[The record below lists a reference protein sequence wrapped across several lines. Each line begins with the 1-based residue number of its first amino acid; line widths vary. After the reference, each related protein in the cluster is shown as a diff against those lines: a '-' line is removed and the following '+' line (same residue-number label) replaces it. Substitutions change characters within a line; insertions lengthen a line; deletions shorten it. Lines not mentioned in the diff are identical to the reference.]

1 MYVAK
6 KKLMVVAASIACG
19 LPLAAQAQE
28 ASNIQVYGKLYPEI
42 TSYSVS
48 GGTSAGTPVSTLVK
62 NSTAGAAT
70 TLTSMDSS
78 NTYFGFRGSEDL
90 GGGLR
95 AIYQLEGG
103 FGIDDGTL
111 PKSGVLFSR
120 DTFVG
125 LSGSFGTL
133 KLGGNMDTVY
143 KKLYDQIGFFGLSSG
158 NFNSAS
164 NIVSQGGFGSSNAER
179 FHERPANTILYQ
191 SPKVNGFTGLFGYSL
206 GEVAGNVSSHSNTSA
221 GVKYEAGPVYL
232 ALAHEEHI
240 GLFGGSSNLT
250 ALPGLSNLSAS
261 GTPLAGTNSH
271 DQSTRVTAKY
281 DLPTDTRVEVDVAST
296 KLSESG
302 GQSGHFQSYQ
312 HNSWLLSADQ
322 KLGPWTLAGSYGGS
336 AAGSCELVGG
346 AACNTGGLDA
356 KMLSLGVSYSL
367 SKRTMLFAFYSKLN
381 NGYSANIDNASS
393 IAASS
398 VSAGQSIR
406 EAAMGLSHTF

>member
-1 MYVAK
+1 MYLTK
-6 KKLMVVAASIACG
+6 KKLLVMATSIACG
-19 LPLAAQAQE
+19 LPFAAQAQE
-28 ASNIQVYGKLYPEI
+28 ASNVQVYGKLYPEI

-62 NSTAGAAT
+62 NSKAGAAT
-70 TLTSMDSS
+70 TLTAMESS
-78 NTYFGFRGSEDL
+78 NTYIGFRGSEDL

-95 AIYQLEGG
+95 VIYQMEGA
-103 FGIDDGTL
+103 FNIDDGSL
-111 PKSGVLFSR
+111 KKSGVLFNR

-133 KLGGNMDTVY
+133 KLGGNMDSVY

-158 NFNSAS
+158 NFNSAAL
-164 NIVSQGGFGSSNAER
+164 ILAQGGFGTSNAER

-191 SPKVNGFTGLFGYSL
+191 SPKVGGFTGLFGYSL
-206 GEVAGNVSSHSNTSA
+206 GEVAGNTSAKTYTSA

-250 ALPGLSNLSAS
+250 ALPGLSNLNAT
-261 GTPLAGTNSH
+261 GTPLAGTNSN
-271 DQSTRVTAKY
+271 DKSTRLTAKY
-281 DLPTDTRVEVDVAST
+281 SFPSDTRVEVDVADT

-302 GQSGHFQSYQ
+302 GLSGHFQDYQ

-322 KLGPWTLAGSYGGS
+322 KFGAWTLAGSYGGS

-346 AACNTGGLDA
+346 AACSTGGLDA
-356 KMLSLGVSYSL
+356 KMLSLGLSYSL
-367 SKRTMLFAFYSKLN
+367 SKRTMVFAFYSKLN
-381 NGYSANIDNASS
+381 NGYSANVNNASS
-393 IAASS
+393 IASTGIGP
-398 VSAGQSIR
+398 GQNIR
-406 EAAMGLSHTF
+406 EAAMGLSHFF